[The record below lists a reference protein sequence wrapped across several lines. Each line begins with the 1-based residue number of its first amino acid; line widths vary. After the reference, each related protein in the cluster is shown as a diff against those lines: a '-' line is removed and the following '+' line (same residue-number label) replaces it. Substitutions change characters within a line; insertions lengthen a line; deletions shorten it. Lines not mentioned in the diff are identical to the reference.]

1 MKKNKVNAEKVLRQ
15 FRESRYNMSEPKQS
29 LPKAQLGLFGKKK
42 DAHCVQK
49 YSGPTKYSKGCES
62 IQEGLEPGGR
72 LLSKRQMRKLNQ
84 PTNVGKAISNTLDQ
98 GVDWVQDKWRY
109 GNNLVKAGMIAAPAA
124 AATAAQLIYNQ
135 IQKAKERRGG

>member
-15 FRESRYNMSEPKQS
+15 FRENKYNMSEPKQS
-29 LPKAQLGLFGKKK
+29 LPKANKGK
-42 DAHCVQK
+42 AHCVQK
-49 YSGPTKYSKGCES
+49 YSGRTKSSDGCKS

-109 GNNLVKAGMIAAPAA
+109 GNNLVKAGMIAAPTAA
-124 AATAAQLIYNQ
+124 LAATQLIYNQ
-135 IQKAKERRGG
+135 IKKAKERRGG